1 MSEGFV
7 TISQKLNP
15 KGTER
20 YWRKFVFPNNESK
33 KVAILILQEPKYMDN
48 RIEPALISAVNFV
61 SNNHKQVYVFNLL
74 PVKKEKLKIENID
87 YLKEVMRSNVSEI
100 KSVVDNNYSSNNSVD
115 LIYGARVAKRFKN
128 VNKNN
133 ELSEILLDT
142 IKLLEKNK
150 KIELK
155 AFFDKDNCLAYTSYG
170 KAVYSVKGYKTDA
183 LNSLLEQ

>member
-61 SNNHKQVYVFNLL
+61 SNDYKQVYVCNLL
-74 PVKKEKLKIENID
+74 PVVKKNIRVKNG
-87 YLKEVMRSNVSEI
+87 LSGLMKGNICEIQKVISSEFS
-100 KSVVDNNYSSNNSVD
+100 KSGFPVDI
-115 LIYGARVAKRFKN
+115 IYGARKATSLKNTKTGFGLFKIFTN
-128 VNKNN
+128 F
-133 ELSEILLDT
+133 I
-142 IKLLEKNK
+142 EKNIDNNHVVFK
-150 KIELK
+150 VFIDR
-155 AFFDKDNCLAYTSYG
+155 DKNLAYTSYG
-170 KAVYSVKGYKTDA
+170 KPV
-183 LNSLLEQ
+183 NSIREATKNELKNL